1 MCLGMWPQTAIYIP
15 WDIWAV
21 TWIVAALWSNRTVS
35 RPEVG
40 RELFYRIVAL
50 AGFVFLLGGNL
61 RYHNGELSWQNWPG
75 LLGEARWM
83 RRLPVSW
90 AMVVL
95 AFVGFAFAWWAR
107 HSSGPFVVGP
117 HHAQGRTPRRGHRAV
132 RDRAPSDLHRH
143 SSVAVS
149 QPPSRSDA
157 VHAYIGAFLLIVGI
171 LDESADGGEL
181 AARAAWPRGLRCVP
195 EARADARSVRTE
207 GCVT

>member
-1 MCLGMWPQTAIYIP
+1 MFLGMWPQTAIYIP

-75 LLGEARWM
+75 FLGEARYAP
-83 RRLPVSW
+83 LPVSW

-107 HSSGPFVVGP
+107 IHLGRLWSGRITRKEGHHVVDTGP
-117 HHAQGRTPRRGHRAV
+117 YALVRHPIYTGILLSGIATAV
-132 RDRAPSDLHRH
+132 ALG
-143 SSVAVS
+143 
-149 QPPSRSDA
+149 A
-157 VHAYIGAFLLIVGI
+157 VHAYIGAFLLIVGYWMKARI
-171 LDESADGGEL
+171 EENWLREQLGPADYD
-181 AARAAWPRGLRCVP
+181 AYRKRVP
-195 EARADARSVRTE
+195 MLVPFGPKAP
-207 GCVT
+207 